1 MKNSEKRNKI
11 SVLILKDDQER
22 DELDQVTRGNRR
34 SRGER
39 VYVEEGHE
47 RNER

>member
-11 SVLILKDDQER
+11 SVSSLKDDQER

-39 VYVEEGHE
+39 KYVEEGLG
-47 RNER
+47 RNGK